1 MATLRASVQYN
12 DYKGTAAADN
22 ADQSALFSW
31 AIDQGIYSQ
40 DTEQVMGHRF
50 YMGENY
56 FSAHLI
62 IKSRETGDVREVDVD
77 LTRDEYLAKFKR
89 LEIILVDDEVDIDA
103 DYPGVAD

>member
-1 MATLRASVQYN
+1 MGTLRASVQYD

-31 AIDQGIYSQ
+31 AIDQGIYTQ
-40 DTEQVMGHRF
+40 DTEAVMGTRF
-50 YMGENY
+50 YMGEHF

-62 IKSRETGDVREVDVD
+62 LKNHETGEVREVDVD

-89 LEIILVDDEVDIDA
+89 LEVILVDDGVDIDA